1 MKNKLN
7 YIIYFLLFT
16 LLFFILSRASIYNE
30 IYPFAFAMLFAL
42 AWANQKVWLL
52 SPAYLIGYIINYH
65 SFSAIV
71 SALTVVLFL
80 IVPYYIHV
88 MTKSQWRNGNF
99 FSMLF

>member
-1 MKNKLN
+1 
-7 YIIYFLLFT
+7 
-16 LLFFILSRASIYNE
+16 
-30 IYPFAFAMLFAL
+30 MLFAL

-88 MTKSQWRNGNF
+88 MTKKPMAKWE
-99 FSMLF
+99 LFLYAFLNYKIYRTN